1 MSATADHLAEVLGM
15 PKLTLACFA
24 EALIIERAYTEAAE
38 ELGTG
43 WPAGCCVEASIDLRD
58 VLDTTLPTAGAE
70 FVFGKF
76 ALHPPTFQWDHAWV
90 RLGDGTII
98 DLTAGQY
105 VPGSGNL
112 GSCIVVKPGDP
123 VAACY
128 IETERDPEWA
138 RQPDHEES

>member
-1 MSATADHLAEVLGM
+1 MTTTTAEQLRDVLGM
-15 PKLTLACFA
+15 PPLTLTAFC
-24 EALIIERAYTEAAE
+24 EALIIERSYAEAAE

-58 VLDTTLPTAGAE
+58 VLDVSLVAAGAE

-76 ALHPPTFQWDHAWV
+76 ALRPPRFEWDHAWV

-105 VPGSGNL
+105 LPDQPA
-112 GSCIVVKPGDP
+112 GSCIVVRPGDP
-123 VAACY
+123 LVSCY
-128 IETERDPEWA
+128 VEIERDPKWA
-138 RQPDHEES
+138 RTTSQEAA